1 MLLSNTQTYI
11 ILKHTTME
19 KAQSTN
25 SLFTIT
31 QSLGEIFDKIEDA
44 GGEITPEI
52 EEELSIRQ
60 EELEAKCASYVSAI
74 KYIEQEINA
83 CKEEKQ
89 RIDQLKKRDENRIVY
104 MKRSLKDAVTMFG
117 QQQKSGSYKLKAG
130 LNQLS
135 VSRSSAIIVDKD
147 MLDFISR
154 CASQF
159 LVEYFGDRSVD
170 EYDAN
175 KDRVIVE
182 FVDYVN
188 SIIRENTPEGEEV
201 IEITEDELGL
211 MKVEYKVECSMYDFM
226 NNTILASALSTTGEL
241 TNCTGSSDVKDFIKE
256 GNKMSFAK
264 KSDDTI
270 LRIS

>member
-1 MLLSNTQTYI
+1 
-11 ILKHTTME
+11 ME
-19 KAQSTN
+19 AKNN

-31 QSLGEIFDKIEDA
+31 QSLNELFFRIEDA

-52 EEELSIRQ
+52 EQELSIRQ
-60 EELEAKCASYVSAI
+60 EELESKCASYISAI
-74 KYIEQEINA
+74 KYIETEVNA

-89 RIDQLKKRDENRIVY
+89 RIDQLKKRDETRITY
-104 MKRSLKDAVTMFG
+104 MKQSLKDAVRAFG
-117 QQQKSGSYKLKAG
+117 QQQKNGSYKLKAG

-135 VSRSSAIIVDKD
+135 VSQSTAIVVNKD
-147 MLDFISR
+147 MLDFITR

-159 LVEYFGDRSVD
+159 LVDYFGDRSVD

-188 SIIRENTPEGEEV
+188 GIIRENTPEGEEV
-201 IEITEDELGL
+201 IEITEDELAL
-211 MKVEYKVECSMYDFM
+211 MKVEYKAECSMHEFM
-226 NNTILASALSTTGEL
+226 KNTLLASALSTTGDL
-241 TNCTGSSDVKDFIKE
+241 VNCTGSSDVKDFIKE
-256 GNKMSFAK
+256 GNTLSFAN
-264 KSDDTI
+264 KSDDTV